1 MRMMDPRRVGRPT
14 GRHDGNTVI
23 NTIWI
28 VVKRTIYV
36 LLISALA
43 AAVVLP
49 IIITVMYSFMERNEL
64 IRHLEAALSSGG
76 GAAGGVNGG
85 MAGGVSF
92 IPWPVRPDFK
102 QYCTMLIESL
112 KFNRAF
118 WKSFE
123 YSALIAVGQIVIGTM
138 AAFAFSAFRFR
149 GRDALFFIFIA
160 AMMMPFQV
168 TMVPNFIALRA
179 FGIIGTEAAIILPG
193 IFSAFGVF
201 VLRQFMV
208 HIPVSVIE
216 AAQIDGASTYSV
228 FFRIILPLGRSGIA
242 ALIVLSFIDTWNM
255 VEQPL
260 VFLSD
265 MAKMPLSILIREAM
279 EQARETVFAPG
290 VLFMLPA
297 VFLFL
302 VFERALVDGIETG
315 WGKI

>member
-1 MRMMDPRRVGRPT
+1 MKMMDSRRVGRFIGQPE
-14 GRHDGNTVI
+14 RNTV
-23 NTIWI
+23 TKAIWI
-28 VVKRTIYV
+28 VVKRATYV

-43 AAVVLP
+43 ATVVLP
-49 IIITVMYSFMERNEL
+49 ITITVMYSFMERNEL

-76 GAAGGVNGG
+76 GAAGGV
-85 MAGGVSF
+85 SF
-92 IPWPVRPDFK
+92 IPWPVGLDFK
-102 QYCTMLIESL
+102 QYYTMLIESL
-112 KFNRAF
+112 KFNEAF

-123 YSALIAVGQIVIGTM
+123 YSALIAAGQIVIGTM
-138 AAFAFSAFRFR
+138 AAFAFSAFRFKN
-149 GRDALFFIFIA
+149 RDGLFFIFIA

-193 IFSAFGVF
+193 IFSAIGVF

-228 FFRIILPLGRSGIA
+228 FFRIVLPLSRGGIA

-265 MAKMPLSILIREAM
+265 MAMMPLSILIREAM
-279 EQARETVFAPG
+279 EQARETVFAPS